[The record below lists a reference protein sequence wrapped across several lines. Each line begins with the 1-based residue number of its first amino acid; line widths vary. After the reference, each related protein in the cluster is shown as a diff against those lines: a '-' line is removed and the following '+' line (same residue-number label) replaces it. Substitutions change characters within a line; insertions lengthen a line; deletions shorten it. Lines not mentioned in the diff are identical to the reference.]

1 MTFARKIEKCIKD
14 LETQK
19 QRLKNGLGI
28 SNKNIYLKILH
39 EYLEYLGKL
48 MAEEIEEISISQL
61 ANDINQE
68 VIKDITV
75 SGEKIE
81 IIYQDD
87 TKAVTRKETESSL
100 SESLI
105 NYGVTQEFLGK
116 TEIHIKEVGGVWIW
130 LNPYRF
136 QNLMLP
142 VFQIQILM
150 LFFKKQVILNGV

>member
-1 MTFARKIEKCIKD
+1 M
-14 LETQK
+14 
-19 QRLKNGLGI
+19 
-28 SNKNIYLKILH
+28 KILIKNFVLVLLVFLAVSAFFSL
-39 EYLEYLGKL
+39 LEIS
-48 MAEEIEEISISQL
+48 EEIEEISISQL

-68 VIKDITV
+68 VVKDITV

-116 TEIHIKEVGGVWIW
+116 TEIHIKEVGGIWIW
-130 LNPYRF
+130 LNP
-136 QNLMLP
+136 
-142 VFQIQILM
+142 
-150 LFFKKQVILNGV
+150 LFF